1 MNWKP
6 LDTIGETGSEGGI
19 ILRDEASEECR
30 ITLEQLPDR
39 CAVTCGF
46 AGAFCH
52 TAFCGFAEKDTFY
65 ETMKSELAAFAE
77 TETTPEQAIQFYEE
91 FAAKY

>member
-30 ITLEQLPDR
+30 ITPEQLPDR
-39 CAVTCGF
+39 C
-46 AGAFCH
+46 
-52 TAFCGFAEKDTFY
+52 AEKDTFY